1 MCEWGECY
9 GSALRTVMCNLGT
22 IEFTSLSSL
31 KLFCVSTQ
39 IKM

>member
-22 IEFTSLSSL
+22 IEFTSLSSC
-31 KLFCVSTQ
+31 FVSTQ